1 MINDQTLISRAEQ
14 YLRDNF
20 AYQVFA
26 NDVDITQ
33 DVKSIAIETTALD
46 DEKMEP
52 ITGQATLVLT
62 GDHRARF
69 SNETNVKIFL
79 KISDTE
85 VLQVF
90 TGYSDVQTQANFSD
104 VRSETTVKIFDY
116 TNILKKKRIA
126 KQTYQNVVFCYHDN
140 QGNSL
145 LHILLSQVN
154 LQNTIAVAN
163 NSKSYPL
170 AVIEEG
176 TLYDAVLKACH
187 SVGCVFD
194 YTSGFFRLVQIAHDT
209 YTPVYTLDR
218 CERLTIDRLSQEKK
232 NPVVYG
238 YDITQTNQ
246 LVYTLTYKTS
256 DSPQECFI
264 PISAGGH
271 WPADGKAVAE
281 IESEDIIKLDNPTF
295 AITTASG
302 GSVVAEDI
310 SVEGKK
316 IKFRLK
322 NITGSDQTVIKC
334 RISADVVKI
343 TKETRSGETI
353 NTSNPELK
361 QEWASNYFIDG
372 TTSQTLANRIAQR
385 WKARS
390 YKYTVDTYYL
400 PFLEIGDIIQFQD
413 QASGTNST
421 CFIHALKHYISPAGQ
436 RSTVQLINVEAVST
450 SVTSETLLNQTPLN
464 INIVNAQASV
474 SLQEVMATI
483 SPTNTSGYSGQGWT
497 TTPEP
502 PTIKSLRTRN
512 NFITLE
518 IEPQANLSNFERY
531 EYQISKDNGGT
542 WTNIAEQ
549 TGQVEISYLDNW
561 QFIVPWNTDSGGKA
575 IDTQVKIRVRR
586 KTKANLYSDWAYTDN
601 ITLQASLSAITNN
614 LGQVYCDSVIFD
626 AYNYIAPSA
635 FRLGGE
641 TSYMQFVNNVLQL
654 QAAGINIANEQIQ
667 VGDTIIKSDEIQLNG
682 TDAYKWLYV
691 GKDEANDE
699 SSDVWLFIVKK
710 EIAIDCGHD
719 VLGTFYENGQKVLYV
734 ARPANRQLQIF
745 NFPSGIKILGTKKLK
760 KDLTE
765 YNYQL
770 LEEFFLVFQP
780 GVYVFKGY
788 NPLGLISYPPPSIIF
803 THTIT
808 NRTWTIT
815 NEIFRNNA
823 TEAEQAA
830 NPLEVGES
838 LEMHWSGS
846 QSFGTGDYFCIPIV
860 WTDGAS
866 YEVDINGKS
875 VGAVW
880 WRGLY
885 INSPLFIEYFDNGS
899 SLVRAGDTS
908 NFRVWHSIPD
918 DYSNLQKLFINCKR
932 GWLTLQGRHSHYA
945 QIYISRAYTYQSLLN
960 LRPLSAVTLQEFHVK
975 ITRTM

>member
-1 MINDQTLISRAEQ
+1 MIDNQTLISRAEQ

-20 AYQVFA
+20 QYQVLA
-26 NDVDITQ
+26 NNVDITH

-62 GDHRARF
+62 GDHRERF

-90 TGYSDVQTQANFSD
+90 AGYSDVQTQANFSD

-126 KQTYQNVVFCYHDN
+126 KQTYQNVVFCNHAN

-145 LHILLSQVN
+145 LHILLSQAN

-187 SVGCVFD
+187 SIGCSFD

-209 YTPVYTLDR
+209 YTSVYTLDR

-232 NPVVYG
+232 NPVVCG

-246 LVYTLTYKTS
+246 LVYTLTYKAA
-256 DSPQECFI
+256 DSQQECFI
-264 PISAGGH
+264 PIAASQY

-281 IESEDIIKLDNPTF
+281 IESEDIIKIDNPTF

-322 NITGSDQTVIKC
+322 NTTGSEQTVIKC

-343 TKETRSGETI
+343 VKETRSGETI

-361 QEWASNYFIDG
+361 QEWTSNYFIDG

-390 YKYTVDTYYL
+390 YKYSADTYYL
-400 PFLEIGDIIQFQD
+400 PFLEIGDIIQFKD
-413 QASGTNST
+413 QASNTNST
-421 CFIHALKHYISPAGQ
+421 CFVHSLKHYITPAVQ
-436 RSTVQLINVEAVST
+436 RSTVQLINVEAVNT
-450 SVTSETLLNQTPLN
+450 SATSETLLNQTPLN
-464 INIVNAQASV
+464 VNVVNATTSV

-483 SPTNTSGYSGQGWT
+483 SPTNASGYSGQGWT
-497 TTPEP
+497 TTPET

-518 IEPQANLSNFERY
+518 IEPQASLSNFDRY

-542 WTNIAEQ
+542 WTNLAGQ
-549 TGQVEISYLDNW
+549 TGQVEISYLDTW
-561 QFIVPWNTDSGGKA
+561 QFIVPWNTDSNGKA

-586 KTKANLYSDWAYTDN
+586 ETKADIYSDWAYTDN
-601 ITLQASLSAITNN
+601 ITLQASLSAVTNN
-614 LGQVYCDSVIFD
+614 LGQVYCDSVVFD
-626 AYNYIAPSA
+626 QYNYIAPSA
-635 FRLGGE
+635 FRLGGSS
-641 TSYMQFVNNVLQL
+641 SYIQY
-654 QAAGINIANEQIQ
+654 AG
-667 VGDTIIKSDEIQLNG
+667 GD
-682 TDAYKWLYV
+682 
-691 GKDEANDE
+691 
-699 SSDVWLFIVKK
+699 
-710 EIAIDCGHD
+710 
-719 VLGTFYENGQKVLYV
+719 
-734 ARPANRQLQIF
+734 
-745 NFPSGIKILGTKKLK
+745 
-760 KDLTE
+760 
-765 YNYQL
+765 
-770 LEEFFLVFQP
+770 
-780 GVYVFKGY
+780 
-788 NPLGLISYPPPSIIF
+788 
-803 THTIT
+803 
-808 NRTWTIT
+808 
-815 NEIFRNNA
+815 
-823 TEAEQAA
+823 
-830 NPLEVGES
+830 
-838 LEMHWSGS
+838 
-846 QSFGTGDYFCIPIV
+846 
-860 WTDGAS
+860 
-866 YEVDINGKS
+866 
-875 VGAVW
+875 
-880 WRGLY
+880 
-885 INSPLFIEYFDNGS
+885 
-899 SLVRAGDTS
+899 
-908 NFRVWHSIPD
+908 
-918 DYSNLQKLFINCKR
+918 
-932 GWLTLQGRHSHYA
+932 LTLQGLESMSA
-945 QIYISRAYTYQSLLN
+945 GEISR
-960 LRPLSAVTLQEFHVK
+960 
-975 ITRTM
+975 